1 MKVALPS
8 LRLII
13 LYSVQPLFKLKLKK
27 VRPYNPPVF
36 LKKVKIEFKKHS
48 VKKLD
53 TAKSQVVVLLGKHDV
68 E

>member
-13 LYSVQPLFKLKLKK
+13 LCSVQLLFKLKLKK

-48 VKKLD
+48 VKN
-53 TAKSQVVVLLGKHDV
+53 
-68 E
+68 